1 MIKSRQKKGA
11 EQNILHRILLF
22 IFAFFPL
29 FIFPSVLFNTE
40 ECNDSSNFIR
50 LFCPSAGKR
59 QTFHCFRHKVNLKN
73 LPEIFIDIPAY
84 FRTFYEYFLA
94 VISFYVSVPKN
105 FCTSAFVLVLVNAF
119 LVGAEGYLEFFSS
132 TFLLSSSS
140 NFLTISSVSSL
151 NSEGASI
158 SSFALLMECSVPLS
172 SA

>member
-1 MIKSRQKKGA
+1 M
-11 EQNILHRILLF
+11 LLF
-22 IFAFFPL
+22 VLIFFPCL
-29 FIFPSVLFNTE
+29 LVPSVLFYAE
-40 ECNDSSNFIR
+40 QSNDSCNFVR
-50 LFCPSAGKR
+50 LFSPSAGKR
-59 QTFHCFRHKVNLKN
+59 QTVHCFRHKVNLKN
-73 LPEIFIDIPAY
+73 LPEVFIDIPAY

>member
-1 MIKSRQKKGA
+1 MFFLRS
-11 EQNILHRILLF
+11 ELLF
-22 IFAFFPL
+22 ILCFFPL
-29 FIFPSVLFNTE
+29 FGFPFALFHTK
-40 ECNDSSNFIR
+40 ECNYRSNFVG
-50 LFCPSAGKR
+50 LFSPAAGKR
-59 QTFHCFRHKVNLKN
+59 QTAHVLCHKVDVQGT
-73 LPEIFIDIPAY
+73 PEIFIKVAFD

-119 LVGAEGYLEFFSS
+119 LVGAEGYLEFFSG

>member
-1 MIKSRQKKGA
+1 MFFLRS
-11 EQNILHRILLF
+11 ELLF
-22 IFAFFPL
+22 ILCFFPL
-29 FIFPSVLFNTE
+29 FGFPFALFYAK
-40 ECNDSSNFIR
+40 ECNYRSNFFG
-50 LFCPSAGKR
+50 LFCPAAGKR
-59 QTFHCFRHKVNLKN
+59 QTAHVLCHKVDVEGT
-73 LPEIFIDIPAY
+73 PEVFVKVAFYFGTFDEYFFSIFIFD
-84 FRTFYEYFLA
+84 
-94 VISFYVSVPKN
+94 VCVPQN
-105 FCTSAFVLVLVNAF
+105 LRTSAFVLVLVNAF

>member
-1 MIKSRQKKGA
+1 M
-11 EQNILHRILLF
+11 LLF
-22 IFAFFPL
+22 TFIFFPFL
-29 FIFPSVLFNTE
+29 LFPSVLFYAE
-40 ECNDSSNFIR
+40 QSNDRYNFVR
-50 LFCPSAGKR
+50 LFSPAAGKR

-73 LPEIFIDIPAY
+73 LPEVFIDIPAY
-84 FRTFYEYFLA
+84 FRTFYEYFFSLFIFD
-94 VISFYVSVPKN
+94 VCVPKN

-119 LVGAEGYLEFFSS
+119 LVSAKGYLEFFSG

>member
-1 MIKSRQKKGA
+1 MLFLRS
-11 EQNILHRILLF
+11 ELLF
-22 IFAFFPL
+22 ILCFFPL
-29 FIFPSVLFNTE
+29 FGFPFALFHTK
-40 ECNDSSNFIR
+40 ECNYRSNFVG
-50 LFCPSAGKR
+50 LFSPSAGKR
-59 QTFHCFRHKVNLKN
+59 QTAHVLCHKVDVQGT
-73 LPEIFIDIPAY
+73 PEVFVKVAFD
-84 FRTFYEYFLA
+84 FGTFDEYFF
-94 VISFYVSVPKN
+94 SFFIFDVCVPQN

>member
-1 MIKSRQKKGA
+1 M
-11 EQNILHRILLF
+11 LLF
-22 IFAFFPL
+22 VLIFFPCL
-29 FIFPSVLFNTE
+29 LVPSVLFYAE
-40 ECNDSSNFIR
+40 QSNDSCNFVR
-50 LFCPSAGKR
+50 LFSPSAGKR
-59 QTFHCFRHKVNLKN
+59 QTVHCFRHKVNLKN
-73 LPEIFIDIPAY
+73 LPEVFIDIPAY
-84 FRTFYEYFLA
+84 FGTFDEYFF
-94 VISFYVSVPKN
+94 SFFIFDVCVPQN
-105 FCTSAFVLVLVNAF
+105 LCTSAFVLVLVNAF

>member
-1 MIKSRQKKGA
+1 M
-11 EQNILHRILLF
+11 LLF
-22 IFAFFPL
+22 VLIFFPCL
-29 FIFPSVLFNTE
+29 LVPSVLFYAE
-40 ECNDSSNFIR
+40 QSNDSCNFVR
-50 LFCPSAGKR
+50 LFSPSAGKR
-59 QTFHCFRHKVNLKN
+59 QTVHCFCHIVDVKCI
-73 LPEIFIDIPAY
+73 PEIFIYVIPD
-84 FRTFYEYFLA
+84 FGTLDEYRLA
-94 VISFYVSVPKN
+94 IIILYMCIPEDF
-105 FCTSAFVLVLVNAF
+105 TTHTFVLVLVNAF

>member
-1 MIKSRQKKGA
+1 MFFLRS
-11 EQNILHRILLF
+11 ELLF
-22 IFAFFPL
+22 ILCFFPL
-29 FIFPSVLFNTE
+29 FGFPFALFHTK
-40 ECNDSSNFIR
+40 ECNYRSNFVG
-50 LFCPSAGKR
+50 LFSPAAGKR
-59 QTFHCFRHKVNLKN
+59 QTAHVLCHKVDVEGS
-73 LPEIFIDIPAY
+73 PEVFINV
-84 FRTFYEYFLA
+84 TFYFGTFNEYFFSLFIFD
-94 VISFYVSVPKN
+94 VCVPQN
-105 FCTSAFVLVLVNAF
+105 LRTSAFILVLVNAF

>member
-1 MIKSRQKKGA
+1 MLFLRS
-11 EQNILHRILLF
+11 ELLF
-22 IFAFFPL
+22 ILCFFPL
-29 FIFPSVLFNTE
+29 FGFPFALFHTK
-40 ECNDSSNFIR
+40 ECNYRSNFVG
-50 LFCPSAGKR
+50 LFSPSAGKR
-59 QTFHCFRHKVNLKN
+59 QTAHVLCHKVDVEGA
-73 LPEIFIDIPAY
+73 PEVFVKVAFD
-84 FRTFYEYFLA
+84 FGTFDEYFF
-94 VISFYVSVPKN
+94 SFFIFDVCVPQN
-105 FCTSAFVLVLVNAF
+105 LSTPAFVLVLVNAF